1 MLHEMSTGVLRE
13 GGSPHVVEDIFAA
26 STETGGSI
34 GHLTFSL
41 GIADFATQIG
51 LSTLLVSLL
60 SFVISDLAEFA
71 FSALRSVERNDM
83 IPNLDIGDSFT
94 DRLDDSTT
102 LVSADNRESAF

>member
-1 MLHEMSTGVLRE
+1 MSTGVLRE

-51 LSTLLVSLL
+51 LSTL
-60 SFVISDLAEFA
+60 VIKFEILNHPT
-71 FSALRSVERNDM
+71 LQ
-83 IPNLDIGDSFT
+83 NLHSPHSG
-94 DRLDDSTT
+94 
-102 LVSADNRESAF
+102 V